1 MFLKDYLQYEKQ
13 KRRENQRIRK
23 AGKQRSWKSRKAKK
37 QRSKEETEIKKTSA
51 QNGELCHLRVP
62 AVADVAPWAAFWL
75 PAASPPGNHG
85 KNWGKSKG
93 VKKSWETIIGSNFL
107 EHEHPHSL
115 SWFYSHRNLLKSS
128 LSLSHGITRL
138 VQKGDSPNRRIR
150 SGAGYTPLHVQI
162 HQCHT
167 ISYHI
172 IIS

>member
-1 MFLKDYLQYEKQ
+1 MRNKKGGKIRESEKQ
-13 KRRENQRIRK
+13 VSREAGK
-23 AGKQRSWKSRKAKK
+23 AEKQRSREAKK
-37 QRSKEETEIKKTSA
+37 KQKSKKQVPKMVNSA
-51 QNGELCHLRVP
+51 IFASRLWQMLPLGCVL
-62 AVADVAPWAAFWL
+62 AAGSFTTWKPWE
-75 PAASPPGNHG
+75 
-85 KNWGKSKG
+85 NWGKSKG
-93 VKKSWETIIGSNFL
+93 AKKSWETIIGSNFL

-172 IIS
+172 IIA